1 MIVIKVL
8 IRFRNRWVC
17 HATSY
22 GNVFAL
28 CVAILDATAFDLN
41 LTVFIQLKTTS
52 HNKGWIKRLERT
64 CNLLLQVQG
73 AYRMSEDLDHL
84 LRAVV
89 RDSQDYERLYQELIE
104 RLEPSDVSASFLMEK
119 IVDHTRLPI

>member
-41 LTVFIQLKTTS
+41 LTVFIQLKTKR
-52 HNKGWIKRLERT
+52 HNKGWIKRLERS